1 MNRGTGEENSRRI
14 PVAIWSGTTTTT
26 TTVVTRT
33 SAIVVASIR
42 NDGAETRVCS
52 ASLVLNANDKGER
65 ERERKR
71 DLKKKEKKGRNERA
85 FFLGRP
91 WTAERGGGERLIIC

>member
-1 MNRGTGEENSRRI
+1 M
-14 PVAIWSGTTTTT
+14 TTTAAAV
-26 TTVVTRT
+26 VVTRT

-91 WTAERGGGERLIIC
+91 WTAEREGGERLIIC

>member
-26 TTVVTRT
+26 TTTAAVVTRT

-71 DLKKKEKKGRNERA
+71 D
-85 FFLGRP
+85 
-91 WTAERGGGERLIIC
+91 

>member
-14 PVAIWSGTTTTT
+14 LVAIWSGTTTTT
-26 TTVVTRT
+26 TTAAVVTRT

-71 DLKKKEKKGRNERA
+71 DLKKKEKREETKEP
-85 FFLGRP
+85 FFSADRGRP
-91 WTAERGGGERLIIC
+91 NVEEEKD